1 MNSGT
6 VLSRKLLICIT
17 VHTQGAYNDH
27 YFFENWRWWQKAY
40 WWYVK
45 LNHLN
50 LSEFI
55 RNTIL
60 EKIEDEMPMS
70 EQFVK
75 ELLKAKED
83 AKNERLFT
91 LEEACKKL
99 GIWCIKFNFPV
110 LL

>member
-1 MNSGT
+1 MTTIS
-6 VLSRKLLICIT
+6 LRIDDDDKKLI
-17 VHTQGAYNDH
+17 D
-27 YFFENWRWWQKAY
+27 E
-40 WWYVK
+40 YVK

-60 EKIEDEMPMS
+60 EKIEDEMQMS

-75 ELLKAKED
+75 ELVKAKEN

-91 LEEACKKL
+91 LEDPRLHGKALTGNLKGFWQFRVGDFRL
-99 GIWCIKFNFPV
+99 FSRNSR
-110 LL
+110 